1 MTNKQLIKI
10 GLKDGS
16 FLITVKDYNY
26 FERAVMIEDMEKAQD
41 NDIVIFRNDTGA
53 DVLIP
58 KKNILF
64 IEIIPIKHDDTK
76 RGGELNGQDQS

>member
-1 MTNKQLIKI
+1 MTNKQRIKI

-16 FLITVKDYNY
+16 FLATVKDYNY

-41 NDIVIFRNDTGA
+41 NDIVIFRNDAGA

-64 IEIIPIKHDDTK
+64 IEIIPIKHDDIK